1 MVKLL
6 LNGSH
11 CSAAHLGSGLI
22 LTAQHCT
29 VMGVKGVKT
38 DRGTDVDAETLWASP
53 AYDVAL
59 VTTHAPLPA
68 AAALLSCRLVRKGEP
83 VIVSGNPQMPEFIET
98 RGTVLS
104 GMHTMAF
111 RLASA
116 SWLGARGGAALPADS
131 CRLARPPP
139 DHGGGRYLF
148 PSDQH
153 RYHAPACASDRF
165 LSGSPTPTTIRSKA
179 GLKAHRSIPVDS
191 SRAHTSFR
199 GMRWISWPKPSRVT
213 TCSSPKSRTWISAC
227 TPCAFDWSKRKALP
241 KHVYRVTRSAIV
253 DAISSRRI
261 KSPGRA

>member
-1 MVKLL
+1 VHARARAYWQRSGITLGVLTMVVPRAPKADQAGPMVKLL

-165 LSGSPTPTTIRSKA
+165 LSGY
-179 GLKAHRSIPVDS
+179 HRRRLPYARR
-191 SRAHTSFR
+191 RA
-199 GMRWISWPKPSRVT
+199 
-213 TCSSPKSRTWISAC
+213 
-227 TPCAFDWSKRKALP
+227 
-241 KHVYRVTRSAIV
+241 
-253 DAISSRRI
+253 
-261 KSPGRA
+261 